1 MQKEIKFIP
10 ECMSGEVFSG
20 HLVLIKPSVNDLF
33 DGSAIAKKA
42 ESDEIGST
50 KDLLAWSK
58 KFYKE
63 ISVECIDGSKYSTFD
78 ELMEDAEC
86 LVILQEVAVSLV
98 TGLNKKKL
106 MNMKTQKK
114 GK

>member
-1 MQKEIKFIP
+1 MNKEIKFEP
-10 ECMSGEVFSG
+10 ECVKDGVFKG
-20 HLVLIKPSVNDLF
+20 HLILIKPSVNDLF
-33 DGSAIAKKA
+33 DGSSIAKKA
-42 ESDEIGST
+42 EADELGST
-50 KDLLAWSK
+50 KELLNWSK

-63 ISVECIDGSKYSTFD
+63 VSIESVDGSKYQSFE

-86 LVILQEVAVSLV
+86 LAVLQEVAVALV

-106 MNMKTQKK
+106 MTALTVKK

>member
-1 MQKEIKFIP
+1 MNKEIKFVP
-10 ECMSGEVFSG
+10 ECVKDGVFTG

-33 DGSAIAKKA
+33 DGSAIAKKS
-42 ESDEIGST
+42 ESDELGST
-50 KDLLAWSK
+50 KDLLSWSK

-63 ISVECIDGSKYSTFD
+63 VAIESVDGSKYQSFD

-86 LVILQEVAVSLV
+86 LAVLQEVAVALV

-106 MNMKTQKK
+106 MTALTPKK